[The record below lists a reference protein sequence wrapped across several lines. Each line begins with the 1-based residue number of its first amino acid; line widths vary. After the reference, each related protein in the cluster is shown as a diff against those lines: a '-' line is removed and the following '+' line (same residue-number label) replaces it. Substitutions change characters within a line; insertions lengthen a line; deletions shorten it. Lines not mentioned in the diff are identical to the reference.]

1 MAQRRVTHVRIGD
14 KERDESVALLAQHFA
29 LGRLSPAEHEQRHNA
44 ARSAVLRA
52 EIEILFEDLPAPHP
66 DLSAA
71 EPPPLTPAQKAEL
84 EAAMETPWSNA
95 MNIVGGLAVLFGVPA
110 GVVLGFTLD
119 WWWSLLVVLGVLIVA
134 LVLSEVTKKRRKQ
147 D

>member
-1 MAQRRVTHVRIGD
+1 MAQRRFTHVRIGD
-14 KERDESVALLAQHFA
+14 KERDESVALLAEHFS
-29 LGRLSPAEHEQRHNA
+29 LGRLSPSEHEQRHNA
-44 ARSAVLRA
+44 ARSAVVRA
-52 EIEILFEDLPAPHP
+52 EIETLFGDLPSPHP

-71 EPPPLTPAQKAEL
+71 EPPPLTPRQQAEI

-95 MNIVGGLAVLFGVPA
+95 MNVIGGLTVLFGVPA
-110 GVVLGFTLD
+110 GIVLGFTLG
-119 WWWSLLVVLGVLIVA
+119 WWWSLLVVVAVLIVA

>member
-14 KERDESVALLAQHFA
+14 KEREESVALLAQHFS

-44 ARSAVLRA
+44 ARSAVLRS
-52 EIEILFEDLPAPHP
+52 EIELLFDDLPAPHP

-71 EPPPLTPAQKAEL
+71 APPPLTPQQQAEL
-84 EAAMETPWSNA
+84 EARRETPLSNA
-95 MNIVGGLAVLFGVPA
+95 MNVLGGLAVLLGVPA
-110 GVVLGFTLD
+110 GVVLGFTLG

-134 LVLSEVTKKRRKQ
+134 LALSEVTKKRRKQ